1 MQKLELF
8 TSGFVGPVAL
18 LALSLVLLIYGL
30 RWYLKKTNKKQAT
43 ADRAWLRQK
52 NLVFDPLKQHGAFFQ
67 IGLIAA
73 LSLTLVAFNWT
84 QKDSGPSFEAG
95 LIGYDDAIETQ
106 EIPRTIDKPKV
117 IPPPPIEIEPIPD
130 DELIE
135 TMDTFVDQTIGFQ
148 DEIILAPPKP
158 KPLPPKA
165 KAPDLEKDNEG
176 EIFIRVE
183 KMPTFPG
190 CQDEPDQ
197 ASAIKCTEQ
206 KLFQYIFEKLT
217 YPAIARE
224 NGINGNVVV
233 SFIVNK
239 EGQLDQIKLLR
250 DIGGGCGDEAVKTI
264 QKMQKEIT
272 FNPGQQGHRPVSV
285 QYNLPIRFKLQ

>member
-8 TSGFVGPVAL
+8 TNGFVGPVAL
-18 LALSLVLLIYGL
+18 LVLSLLLLVYGL
-30 RWYLKKTNKKQAT
+30 RWYLRKANKKQPA
-43 ADRAWLRQK
+43 AEREWLRQK
-52 NLVFDPLKQHGAFFQ
+52 NLAFDPLKQHGAFFQ

-84 QKDSGPSFEAG
+84 QKDNGPRFEAG

-117 IPPPPIEIEPIPD
+117 IPPPPVEIEPIPD

-135 TMDTFVDQTIGFQ
+135 TMDTFVDQTIDFQ

-165 KAPDLEKDNEG
+165 KAPALEDEDDDG
-176 EIFIRVE
+176 FFIRVE

-197 ASAIKCTEQ
+197 TAAIKCTEQ
-206 KLFQYIFEKLT
+206 KLFQYIFDNLT

-224 NGINGNVVV
+224 NGIKGNVVV
-233 SFIVNK
+233 SFVVNK
-239 EGQLDQIKLLR
+239 QGQIDQIKLLR
-250 DIGGGCGDEAVKTI
+250 DIGGGCGDEAIRTI
-264 QKMQKEIT
+264 KKMQKEIT
-272 FNPGQQGHRPVSV
+272 FNPGRQGHRFVNV
-285 QYNLPIRFKLQ
+285 QYSLPIRFKLQ